1 MVARK
6 SAASGNAAAKRP
18 SRRRALSAA
27 EAVQEPQ
34 EGAGVGWG
42 LSGAQ
47 EPVTEPADETA
58 TEESTPK
65 TKRSGRKA
73 NAGHSVANDASDDG
87 AVNLTN
93 MTSDLVA
100 GVEAVERIAEEISVL
115 KNDAKDT
122 FDSLKSKG
130 YSPKYLRMVLRR
142 RSMDPDKRKEQ
153 DDMIALYEE
162 ALRGA

>member
-42 LSGAQ
+42 LSGSQ
-47 EPVTEPADETA
+47 EPVTEPV

-65 TKRSGRKA
+65 TKRAGRKA
-73 NAGHSVANDASDDG
+73 SAGHSVVNDASDDG